1 MCIPWVSSMLSFAI
15 LTSLLGIG
23 TALVYP
29 TFLTTIATAT
39 NPLQRAE
46 SMGTFRLWR
55 DLGYALGAILS
66 GVTADLFGIDI
77 AIIAIG
83 LLTLISSFILQVR
96 MPVTSISKA
105 EI

>member
-1 MCIPWVSSMLSFAI
+1 MYSLGFIYVIFCYFNQFIRHRNRIGLSH
-15 LTSLLGIG
+15 
-23 TALVYP
+23 
-29 TFLTTIATAT
+29 FLTTIATAT

-66 GVTADLFGIDI
+66 GVTADLFGIDM

-96 MPVTSISKA
+96 MPVTSISIAK
-105 EI
+105 I